1 MDFSMAYLVNFYW
14 AQIFSRKNP
23 KYKMVNRWRIYN
35 RTVNNLLE
43 TVNPEPLFLSWPNL
57 TRFYL
62 VKRENVFAPEM
73 SEKFHFSELFENSY
87 FREHPWT
94 PFTLD
99 ISKKSNF
106 WKIYILNMHFLS
118 CKFILYILLYNSFYY
133 FLQNH
138 LKLEQETNKKH
149 MQHSPPLIFL
159 INQSNSKI
167 EIKWY

>member
-1 MDFSMAYLVNFYW
+1 MENQRWSLSKEKTIEHKRKSARFSPCPFQIRAFNRLWKIAY
-14 AQIFSRKNP
+14 
-23 KYKMVNRWRIYN
+23 
-35 RTVNNLLE
+35 
-43 TVNPEPLFLSWPNL
+43 
-57 TRFYL
+57 
-62 VKRENVFAPEM
+62 PEM

-99 ISKKSNF
+99 ISKKLNF

>member
-73 SEKFHFSELFENSY
+73 SEKLWRHKNRGNAKNS
-87 FREHPWT
+87 PKSQVDQ
-94 PFTLD
+94 TLQT
-99 ISKKSNF
+99 IS
-106 WKIYILNMHFLS
+106 
-118 CKFILYILLYNSFYY
+118 
-133 FLQNH
+133 
-138 LKLEQETNKKH
+138 
-149 MQHSPPLIFL
+149 
-159 INQSNSKI
+159 
-167 EIKWY
+167 